1 MGRRAIVLAL
11 AALCVPGE
19 AAGGVHMMNA
29 KEAKHSILHDH
40 MRSSGH
46 FSKAKVC
53 HIVRSWCYTARI
65 CVPPL
70 GVQSTFTPVPRP
82 TP

>member
-1 MGRRAIVLAL
+1 MGRAIVLAL
-11 AALCVPGE
+11 AALTGA

-46 FSKAKVC
+46 FSKAKVRHLVRPGC
-53 HIVRSWCYTARI
+53 VRST
-65 CVPPL
+65 
-70 GVQSTFTPVPRP
+70 
-82 TP
+82 